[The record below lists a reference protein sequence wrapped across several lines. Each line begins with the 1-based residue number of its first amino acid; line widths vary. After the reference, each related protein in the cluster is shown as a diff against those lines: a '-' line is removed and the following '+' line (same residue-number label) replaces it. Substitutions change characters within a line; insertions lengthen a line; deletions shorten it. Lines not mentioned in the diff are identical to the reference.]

1 MLKNGCQIKRKKEKA
16 WRSKDKKNITK
27 MLHMLQ
33 KYFKNISNCIDF
45 FFKM

>member
-1 MLKNGCQIKRKKEKA
+1 MEY
-16 WRSKDKKNITK
+16 ITK
-27 MLHMLQ
+27 VLRHITKVLQ

>member
-1 MLKNGCQIKRKKEKA
+1 MEKDYKNVTYIAK
-16 WRSKDKKNITK
+16 
-27 MLHMLQ
+27 MLQ